1 MIDVDELDDEVRE
14 AIMSNLD
21 TDDVEAVKPLS
32 VYEAFDRFLTWNGII
47 GYTAVIMDALD
58 NIREAGDD

>member
-1 MIDVDELDDEVRE
+1 MIDVDELEDNVRE
-14 AIMSNLD
+14 DLLED
-21 TDDVEAVKPLS
+21 LDVEEIKPLS

-58 NIREAGDD
+58 NIRRAEICE